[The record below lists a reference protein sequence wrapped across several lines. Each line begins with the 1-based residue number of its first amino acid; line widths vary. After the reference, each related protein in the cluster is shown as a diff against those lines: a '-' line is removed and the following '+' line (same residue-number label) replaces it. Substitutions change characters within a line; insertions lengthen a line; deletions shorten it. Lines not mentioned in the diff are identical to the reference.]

1 VVLMTVSTE
10 PDVLEVPKTEEERRA
25 LALKRI
31 KAKSDFKIHL
41 VVYLTVNALFV
52 VIWAMTN
59 AGEPYPQGFF
69 WPIFPMVGWGVGVVI
84 NGFVV
89 YRRNIFTE
97 DRVRREM
104 KKLS

>member
-1 VVLMTVSTE
+1 MVMTVSTE
-10 PDVLEVPKTEEERRA
+10 PEVLEVPQTEGERRA